1 MNPMNCTICD
11 NDVFDKKNNLIKE
24 YKYWNLLVRN
34 RNSTLGNCV
43 VVLKRHAEALGEVI
57 KEEMQD
63 LQLVTKETE
72 HALKKAWNYDK
83 INWMLLMMQD
93 KHVHFHVLPRYA
105 EKRSFVGVEF
115 IDDAWPAMEK
125 IFTEKKT
132 DLSQETLRKM
142 KAEIQKY
149 IS

>member
-1 MNPMNCTICD
+1 MTNCTICD

-24 YKYWNLLVRN
+24 YKYWNFLIRN

-43 VVLKRHAEALGEVI
+43 VVLKRHATALGDVTQ
-57 KEEMQD
+57 EEMAEFSV
-63 LQLVTKETE
+63 VTREAE

-93 KHVHFHVLPRYA
+93 NHVHFHVLPRYA
-105 EKRSFVGVEF
+105 AKRAFGGKEW
-115 IDDAWPAMEK
+115 IDDAWPAMAK
-125 IFTEKKT
+125 IFTEQKPQLSS
-132 DLSQETLRKM
+132 DLLFKM
-142 KAEIQKY
+142 KTEIQKH